1 MSSYVARLY
10 DFFRQLEINNNREW
24 FKANRAEYDE
34 LRELWLADI
43 DRLIRHMTGWYPEM
57 AGLTASRCA
66 YRIYR
71 DTRFSLDKTP
81 YKLYFSAGFGPNGK
95 SGHGAGYYLQ
105 MGPGR
110 FAGAVESGLYGGI
123 WCPESSVL
131 KKLRKAI
138 VDNIEEFEEITSALE
153 SSGKYHGWWGERL
166 KTIPKGYDRNHP
178 QAELLR
184 LKEYGRFM
192 PADMD
197 YFNDPAWPE
206 KVADD
211 FRPLRPMLDFF
222 TYSLEE
228 ELFD

>member
-131 KKLRKAI
+131 KKLRKPI
-138 VDNIEEFEEITSALE
+138 VDNIEEFEEIVNTPE
-153 SSGKYHGWWGERL
+153 IKRWFPGWCSTGNAL
-166 KTIPKGYDRNHP
+166 KTVPKGYDKNHP
-178 QAELLR
+178 QAALLR
-184 LKEYGRFM
+184 LKEYGKFH
-192 PADMD
+192 PADED
-197 YFNDPAWPE
+197 FFLDPSWPE
-206 KVADD
+206 KC
-211 FRPLRPMLDFF
+211 
-222 TYSLEE
+222 S
-228 ELFD
+228 ELFSYLKPLVDFIDYSVNEE